1 MPQPTGSELYVSRPL
16 TNISVAYMNQNDEF
30 IADKVFP
37 SIPVDHQYGQYY
49 KYNKGEWFRTVAQKR
64 APRTESAGTGWS
76 VGTDTY
82 AAEVYSL
89 HTDVSDQDR
98 ANQDTPIIDLDRDA
112 TVFVTRDILLRREL
126 DWVTAYFATG
136 LWGNTDQTGGAADG
150 ANAFIQ
156 WDRASSVPIEDIE
169 TERLKM
175 GRSTGLKPNTLVLG
189 PEVESVLKNHAE
201 ILERIKYTERGIITR
216 DLMAA
221 LFDVDNLHVPFVVQN
236 TAQEGPVN
244 LNSPT
249 QAFVHGKS
257 ALLLHVA
264 ARPSKLTPSAGYVF
278 EWTGYIG
285 QNTRGVATSK
295 FRMQELK
302 ADRVEVESAYNFKLV
317 SSDLGTFFASAV
329 Q

>member
-1 MPQPTGSELYVSRPL
+1 MPQPTGGELYVSRPL
-16 TNISVAYMNQNDEF
+16 TNISVAYMNQTDEF
-30 IADKVFP
+30 IADQVFP
-37 SIPVDHQYGQYY
+37 SIPVEHQYGQYY

-76 VGTDTY
+76 VSTDTY
-82 AAEVYSL
+82 AAEVFAL
-89 HTDVSDQDR
+89 HTDISDQDR

-126 DWVTAYFATG
+126 DWVTEFFGTG

-156 WDRASSVPIEDIE
+156 WDRASSTPIEDIE
-169 TERLKM
+169 VERLKQS
-175 GRSTGLKPNTLVLG
+175 RSTGLRPNTLVLG
-189 PEVESVLKNHAE
+189 PEVESALKNHSE

-221 LFDVDNLHVPFVVQN
+221 LFDVDRIFVPVLVQN
-236 TAQEGPVN
+236 TAAEGPAN
-244 LNSPT
+244 LNTPT
-249 QAFVHGKS
+249 MNFVHGKS
-257 ALLLHVA
+257 ALLMHVA
-264 ARPSKLTPSAGYVF
+264 DRPSKLTPSAGYVF
-278 EWTGYIG
+278 EWSGYIG
-285 QNTRGVATSK
+285 QNNRGVATSK
-295 FRMQELK
+295 FRMQQLRS
-302 ADRVEVESAYNFKLV
+302 DRVEVESAYDFKLV